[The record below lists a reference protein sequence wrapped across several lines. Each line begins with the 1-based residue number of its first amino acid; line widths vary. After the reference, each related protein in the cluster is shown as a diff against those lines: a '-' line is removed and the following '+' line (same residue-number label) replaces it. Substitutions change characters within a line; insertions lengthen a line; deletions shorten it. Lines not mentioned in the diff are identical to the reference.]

1 MTYLGEPWSSGEKT
15 HVQEVVGLNP
25 STGIWM
31 DIFQTNLKQW
41 FYCLFEKT
49 KNRQK
54 RGWGWHILKQTDV
67 PREDKIGQGCAT
79 PRQSR

>member
-15 HVQEVVGLNP
+15 HAQEVVGLNP

-31 DIFQTNLKQW
+31 D
-41 FYCLFEKT
+41 
-49 KNRQK
+49 
-54 RGWGWHILKQTDV
+54 ILKQTDV